1 MSSPAAGHAGH
12 AGLLGRLLGSL
23 DQGDLISIGAVN
35 VVGRGG
41 TDALSE
47 VSDVTDE
54 LATPS
59 PDELWSLTMESEV
72 GWYVVLSQA
81 CDIVRSPEIEPCLAV
96 CPVTLVDQARY
107 ELLRSGAASP
117 REFPLPA
124 EKLRAACNV
133 AAGTPFYP
141 VADLRWLASVDKT
154 AIAHPRL
161 QTLRPLTPPQQRRLA
176 TWVGRRFGRAAHPDA
191 VEEHVL
197 KRAGRVV
204 ARAVADSTDVTV
216 GKWTLQQK
224 LVRSTEMWLVTSA
237 EKNVT
242 FTLVLTVERAKNA
255 GLFNSADKSID
266 AKAAAAAA
274 RALTKDFAA
283 VATGGY
289 GVKIEVTTW
298 DGLSAGE
305 FLDRPEWTWESPPD
319 PLAE

>member
-1 MSSPAAGHAGH
+1 VSGPASSTGHA
-12 AGLLGRLLGSL
+12 ALLARLLPGL
-23 DQGDLISIGAVN
+23 AQGDLISIGAVN
-35 VVGRGG
+35 IVGRGG

-47 VSDVTDE
+47 VSDVTDD

-81 CDIVRSPEIEPCLAV
+81 CDIVRSPEVEPCLVV

-107 ELLRSGAASP
+107 EQLRSGAASP

-133 AAGTPFYP
+133 STGAQFYP

-154 AIAHPRL
+154 ALAHPQL

-176 TWVGRRFGRAAHPDA
+176 TWAARRFGRAAHPDA
-191 VEEHVL
+191 VEDNAL

-204 ARAVADSTDVTV
+204 VKALADSTDVAV

-224 LVRSTEMWLVTSA
+224 LVRSTDTWLVTSA

-242 FTLVLTVERAKNA
+242 FTLVLTVERAKHA

-266 AKAAAAAA
+266 AKAAEAAAK
-274 RALTKDFAA
+274 ALTKDFVA
-283 VATGGY
+283 VTKGGY
-289 GVKIEVTTW
+289 GVKLQLVTW
-298 DGLSAGE
+298 DGLTAADY
-305 FLDRPEWTWESPPD
+305 LDRPEWTWETPPD